1 MTPRPGPDL
10 AARRSPARRAG
21 AMLLECLLALAL
33 RVAAG
38 VTVLACL
45 DRAAESVGR
54 RTQEVVASQVAAAA
68 LALIDS
74 GAMTPETV
82 QGPASR
88 LRDGL
93 SVAANWNI
101 AVDTEPSEFGT
112 LTLVTVRVFDAR
124 GSGSAD
130 RPALAAVRQLID
142 LGAAR
147 DRANATNPEA
157 AP

>member
-1 MTPRPGPDL
+1 
-10 AARRSPARRAG
+10 
-21 AMLLECLLALAL
+21 MLLECLLALAL
-33 RVAAG
+33 LVAAG

-54 RTQEVVASQVAAAA
+54 RTQEVAAMQVAAAA

-88 LRDGL
+88 LRDGVR
-93 SVAANWNI
+93 VASDWNI

-124 GSGSAD
+124 GGGPD
-130 RPALAAVRQLID
+130 RPALAALRQLVD
-142 LGAAR
+142 LGAVR
-147 DRANATNPEA
+147 DREPATDAEA
-157 AP
+157 TR

>member
-1 MTPRPGPDL
+1 MTPRSGSD
-10 AARRSPARRAG
+10 RRKGRSPVRRVG

-33 RVAAG
+33 LVAAG

-54 RTQEVVASQVAAAA
+54 RTQEVAAMQVAAAA

-88 LRDGL
+88 LRDGVR
-93 SVAANWNI
+93 VASDWNI

-124 GSGSAD
+124 GSGGPD
-130 RPALAAVRQLID
+130 RPALAAIRQLVD
-142 LGAAR
+142 LGAVR
-147 DRANATNPEA
+147 DRERVTNPEA